1 MQHVFQNNFLFIAV
15 IFIFILIFGF
25 FLFSEKSLAA
35 CINGY
40 FKAFPP
46 LICSWC
52 PGYTGNEPD
61 AQGICRFAYE
71 ASSCYNELDAKH
83 KSVPATLPNIG
94 TSCVSCPNLS
104 DPNCSFSC
112 TASGSDCVNC
122 PDGSKACVTYCSSII
137 STIDSDCPSSEP
149 YCAKVRAGLDCTIS
163 PYIIP
168 PSPTCAGACTLNK
181 DCGYGCYCYNYSCE
195 QITGCFPDGAQCH
208 SNADCCTN
216 YCDSLGLCACKEP
229 GLFCANNSECC
240 SNICYNNYCCYPDCS
255 CAANTCIG
263 STCSDGCGGT
273 CAGTKDCAAL
283 PAAIGYV
290 NIKHPLGILKLRLI
304 SFANALSAL
313 KGIIKVARFAGDTN
327 AAADLVE
334 PTDPNA
340 SPVRVMT
347 PYGVKAWRREP

>member
-1 MQHVFQNNFLFIAV
+1 MKKIFFVVIIFTGIFLIANSVFA
-15 IFIFILIFGF
+15 GDWC
-25 FLFSEKSLAA
+25 SDA
-35 CINGY
+35 CG
-40 FKAFPP
+40 
-46 LICSWC
+46 
-52 PGYTGNEPD
+52 
-61 AQGICRFAYE
+61 
-71 ASSCYNELDAKH
+71 
-83 KSVPATLPNIG
+83 AT
-94 TSCVSCPNLS
+94 C
-104 DPNCSFSC
+104 D
-112 TASGSDCVNC
+112 SGSGPLDLPECPWTYTEACGGHIYWYGTARVWNAPGPTGCSDLYDDCKIGVRRIIRNPLVGC
-122 PDGSKACVTYCSSII
+122 WCITQEVGQCNEGGCS
-137 STIDSDCPSSEP
+137 
-149 YCAKVRAGLDCTIS
+149 
-163 PYIIP
+163 
-168 PSPTCAGACTLNK
+168 GACTLNK
-181 DCGYGCYCYNYSCE
+181 DCGYGCYCHNYSCE

-240 SNICYNNYCCYPDCS
+240 NNICYNNYCCYPDCS

-273 CAGTKDCAAL
+273 CAGTKDCAA
-283 PAAIGYV
+283 PPPAIGYV

-347 PYGVKAWRREP
+347 PYGIKAWRREP